1 MYPRVAIAS
10 WYALGFIGWSSLAT
24 LFLAIAT
31 APVKASL
38 WQGIHALIRGFL
50 IAEPLKGLGLYEAVG
65 LTLWFDL
72 TTLLVGSWLVGALQ
86 LRRRRIRH
94 GELLDLLAMSDSPF
108 VDIDIIDHEV
118 PLAYFVPGGSGR
130 VVLSRGAL
138 HSFEPSELD
147 AIIEHERG
155 HRDGRHGLWIL
166 PLTSMTPFFAFI
178 PYARM
183 APVAIRAHIEM
194 AADDVAQ
201 RRGSLEGLCGA
212 LRSASTFGL
221 APWGTMAWDG
231 SVVER
236 RLARLESPRQFKSRA
251 LLSVV
256 TLLVLAWAVV
266 TAWLIH

>member
-31 APVKASL
+31 APVNASL
-38 WQGIHALIRGFL
+38 WQGIQALIRGFL
-50 IAEPLKGLGLYEAVG
+50 KAEPLKGLGLYEAVG

-72 TTLLVGSWLVGALQ
+72 TALLVGSWLVGALQ
-86 LRRRRIRH
+86 LRRRRIQH

-118 PLAYFVPGGSGR
+118 PLAYFVPGGSSR

-138 HSFEPSELD
+138 QSFEPSELA

-155 HRDGRHGLWIL
+155 HRDGRHGLWLL
-166 PLTSMTPFFAFI
+166 PLTSMTPFFTFI
-178 PYARM
+178 PYARL

-201 RRGSLEGLCGA
+201 RRGSLVGLFGA

-221 APWGTMAWDG
+221 VPRGTIAWDG

-251 LLSVV
+251 VLSVM
-256 TLLVLAWAVV
+256 TLMVLAWAVV